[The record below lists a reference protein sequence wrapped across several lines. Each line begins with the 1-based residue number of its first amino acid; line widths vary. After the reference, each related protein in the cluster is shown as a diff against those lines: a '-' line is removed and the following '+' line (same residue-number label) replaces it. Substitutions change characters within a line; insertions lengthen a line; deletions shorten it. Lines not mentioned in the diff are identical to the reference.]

1 MLYATSGDKE
11 PTYVGKN
18 VAAKDLSGHG
28 KLGIGGDGMQGMIGE
43 LSIWNSDITA
53 AQLYETRRMAR
64 ASYTPGLVGYWNMAE
79 GHGTKITDVARS
91 RHMYMPSESWYIN
104 NENLAANLS
113 GKEGSPLKIDIAT
126 FNPGSI
132 AFALTVGSELFFIT
146 SVSILNKEHSVTLVL
161 LNTIIAHLISNLF
174 AVG

>member
-1 MLYATSGDKE
+1 MALNYKRKTSPEEQNRITMLYATSGDKE

-64 ASYTPGLVGYWNMAE
+64 ASYTPGLE
-79 GHGTKITDVARS
+79 HGGRT
-91 RHMYMPSESWYIN
+91 RHKDY
-104 NENLAANLS
+104 
-113 GKEGSPLKIDIAT
+113 
-126 FNPGSI
+126 
-132 AFALTVGSELFFIT
+132 
-146 SVSILNKEHSVTLVL
+146 
-161 LNTIIAHLISNLF
+161 
-174 AVG
+174 